1 MAKDESFDVV
11 SRVDIQEVDNA
22 VNQTNKE
29 IKQRYDFKNSKSQV
43 TLEDGSLKIQAE
55 DDFRLKSVIEIL
67 QTKLLRRNVPIRN
80 LDYGK
85 MEQAAGGSVRQ
96 LIRLKQGIEGETARQ
111 MVKDVKSLKLKV
123 QAQIMDDQ
131 IRISGKNRDDLQK
144 VIAFLKEKD
153 YNLELQFTNYRS
165 N

>member
-55 DDFRLKSVIEIL
+55 DDFRLKSVIDIL